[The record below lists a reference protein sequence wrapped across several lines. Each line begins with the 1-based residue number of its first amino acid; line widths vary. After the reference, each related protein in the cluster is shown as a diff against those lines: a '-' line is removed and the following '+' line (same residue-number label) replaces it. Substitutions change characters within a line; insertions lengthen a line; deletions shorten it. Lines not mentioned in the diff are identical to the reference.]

1 MRHAEKGDGYVVFLQ
16 ISSKLSPWSER
27 KEIAKMRDGVRA
39 CCLGRAE
46 ALRPTARKENNP
58 ASSLGVCVQKADPS
72 LRSLR

>member
-16 ISSKLSPWSER
+16 ISSKRSPWLER

-39 CCLGRAE
+39 CSLGRVE
-46 ALRPTARKENNP
+46 ALRPTARKEKKP
-58 ASSLGVCVQKADPS
+58 ASSAGGCAQKADPS